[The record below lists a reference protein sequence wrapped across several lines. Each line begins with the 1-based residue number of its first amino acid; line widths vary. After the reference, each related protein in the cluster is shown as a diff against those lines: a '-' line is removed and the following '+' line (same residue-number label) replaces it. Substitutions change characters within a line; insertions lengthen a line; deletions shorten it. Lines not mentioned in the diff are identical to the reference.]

1 MGLASAPRREQDSA
15 IGTHAPASDT
25 TVRHMLQRTATFA
38 CLLLTLLFASAPA
51 GAQSASPTGSPPPGV
66 RLSGSVTGSLK
77 KGGVVRFRLRVIE
90 AGGFRN
96 LQLFKVT
103 MLLHDLVLSEFTYL
117 RDPNDIAVRGSQL
130 IGVGTPGVLDGA
142 FFRFRGLDVITTS
155 AGNTFDLSIR
165 SQVLQD
171 VPPGTDFQFTA
182 VNQDNSSVSIIRHLN
197 IEEAGPTGFSWGTLA
212 VAVVGALF
220 AGSFLGGVFAS
231 RRRPKPRPSIYGT
244 VQRRLEEERV
254 KS

>member
-1 MGLASAPRREQDSA
+1 MAACVLLA
-15 IGTHAPASDT
+15 
-25 TVRHMLQRTATFA
+25 
-38 CLLLTLLFASAPA
+38 LLFAAGPA
-51 GAQSASPTGSPPPGV
+51 GAQSVSPSAGPATPGV
-66 RLSGSVTGSLK
+66 RLSGSVTGSLL
-77 KGGVVRFRLRVIE
+77 KGGVVTFRLRVTE
-90 AGGFRN
+90 PGGFRN

-117 RDPNDIAVRGSQL
+117 QDANAIAVRGSQL
-130 IGVGTPGVLDGA
+130 VTVGTPGILDGS
-142 FFRFRGLDVITTS
+142 FFRFRGLDVSTTA
-155 AGNTFDLSIR
+155 AGNNFEAAIR

-171 VPPGTDFQFTA
+171 VPPGADFQFSA
-182 VNQDNSSVSIIRHLN
+182 INQDGSVVSIVRHLN

-231 RRRPKPRPSIYGT
+231 RRRPKPRPSIYGA

-254 KS
+254 KP